1 VRPVAL
7 LLLALAAGACGQE
20 TTAPNG
26 LVFAQVSAGDYHTCA
41 IATGGTMY
49 CWGRNDEGQ
58 LGIGA
63 SDSAVHPLPLPVL
76 GGQHYVSVTTGG
88 SFTCGVSTSGG
99 TWCWGLSALGA
110 LGSSLAG
117 ETCAG
122 GQSCVAT
129 PSLVTGGLR
138 FASVGAGAT
147 FVCAVSNANLA
158 YCWGYDDQGQ
168 LGNGTTSVTGQDAPA
183 PISGQWQFV
192 SVAGGN
198 GHACALTTGYTA
210 MCWGANERGQLGIQS
225 WITQTTATAVAGG
238 LTFSQITA
246 GTYHTCAI
254 TPLGVAYCWGHNHY
268 GRLGNG
274 LSDNQNQWA
283 PQAVVGGLTF
293 TGVSAGGTHTCGV
306 AGGAA
311 YCWGNDRYGQLGD
324 GTADTLVHPSPEP
337 VVGGLAFRMVS
348 AGIVHSCGVTTAG
361 RLFCWG
367 DNSYG
372 ELGDSTTTGRTA
384 PARVSGQS

>member
-1 VRPVAL
+1 VRPLAL
-7 LLLALAAGACGQE
+7 LVLALAAGACGKE
-20 TTAPNG
+20 STSPSG
-26 LVFAQVSAGDYHTCA
+26 LVFSQVSAGDYHSCA
-41 IATGGTMY
+41 IATGGAMY

-58 LGIGA
+58 LGIGT
-63 SDSAVHPLPLPVL
+63 SDSTAHPVPLEVL
-76 GGQHYVSVTTGG
+76 GGQHYVSVTTGNG
-88 SFTCGVSTSGG
+88 FTCGVAASGG

-110 LGSSLAG
+110 LGSSVAG
-117 ETCAG
+117 DACVG
-122 GQSCVAT
+122 GQTCVPI

-147 FVCAVSNANLA
+147 FVCAVSSANAA

-168 LGNGTTSVTGQDAPA
+168 LGNGTTSVAGQDAPA

-192 SVAGGN
+192 SVAGGS

-210 MCWGANERGQLGIQS
+210 MCWGANERGQLGIGNFM
-225 WITQTTATAVAGG
+225 TQTTATAVAGG
-238 LTFSQITA
+238 LTFSEITA

-254 TPLGVAYCWGHNHY
+254 TPLGAAYCWGHNHY

-274 LSDNQNQWA
+274 LSDNQNQWS

-306 AGGAA
+306 AAGAA
-311 YCWGNDRYGQLGD
+311 WCWGNDRYGQLGD
-324 GTADTLVHPSPEP
+324 GIADTLVHPSPEP
-337 VVGGLAFRMVS
+337 VVGGLTFRMVS
-348 AGIVHSCGVTTAG
+348 AGIVHSCGVTPDG
-361 RLFCWG
+361 RVWCWG

-372 ELGDSTTTGRTA
+372 ELGDGTTSGWTT
-384 PARVSGQS
+384 PVPVSDR